1 MNRTNLILVG
11 LFGVISILTGC
22 NKEVSAPVVKAET
35 ILDVTQY
42 ARMSSDELL
51 EKLGEPLRRDEW
63 IYENPN
69 GETYPATSYFFE
81 DNHFPIEFIA
91 VENEI
96 IKLNVLASQSEVR
109 TMEINKYSDL
119 LSLVGISP
127 SENIEKVMENS
138 VTARYI
144 SVNDTV
150 NEVWATLDSKSV
162 DYVRVTF
169 E

>member
-1 MNRTNLILVG
+1 MIKSKILLIG
-11 LFGVISILTGC
+11 WFGMISIMTGC
-22 NKEVSAPVVKAET
+22 NKEISTPIVNAET

-42 ARMSSDELL
+42 ARMTSDELL
-51 EKLGEPLRRDEW
+51 DKLGEPLRKDEW
-63 IYENPN
+63 TYENSI

-96 IKLNVLASQSEVR
+96 IKLNVLASQSEVS
-109 TMEINKYSDL
+109 TMEINKYSDIL
-119 LSLVGISP
+119 PLVGIIP
-127 SENIEKVMENS
+127 SGNMEKVIENS

-144 SVNDTV
+144 TINDTV
-150 NEVWATLDSKSV
+150 NEVWATLDSKKV